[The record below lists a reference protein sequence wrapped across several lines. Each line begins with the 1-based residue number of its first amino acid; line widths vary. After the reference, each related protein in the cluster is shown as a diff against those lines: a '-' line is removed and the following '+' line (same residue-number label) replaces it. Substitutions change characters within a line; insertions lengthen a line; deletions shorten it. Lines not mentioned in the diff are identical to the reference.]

1 MANDYE
7 KSVQLWIEGQELLIK
22 ELQQK
27 VDFTTQNIVINQKV
41 LQNASESLMHEI
53 KQLNEFIKT
62 NNHGKI

>member
-7 KSVQLWIEGQELLIK
+7 KSVQLWIDGQELLIK
-22 ELQQK
+22 ELELK
-27 VDFTTQNIVINQKV
+27 IDFTMQNIVVSQKV

>member
-22 ELQQK
+22 ELELK

>member
-22 ELQQK
+22 ELELK
-27 VDFTTQNIVINQKV
+27 VDFTMRNIVVNQKV

>member
-1 MANDYE
+1 MSNDYK

-22 ELQQK
+22 ELEQK
-27 VDFTTQNIVINQKV
+27 IDFTMQNIILNQKV

-53 KQLNEFIKT
+53 KQLNQYIKT

>member
-1 MANDYE
+1 MANDYQT
-7 KSVQLWIEGQELLIK
+7 SIQLWIDGQELLIK
-22 ELQQK
+22 ELELK
-27 VDFTTQNIVINQKV
+27 IDFTMQNIVINQKV

>member
-22 ELQQK
+22 ELEQK
-27 VDFTTQNIVINQKV
+27 VDFTTQNIWINQKV

-53 KQLNEFIKT
+53 KQLNQYIKT

>member
-1 MANDYE
+1 MANDYK
-7 KSVQLWIEGQELLIK
+7 KSVQLWIDGQELLIK
-22 ELQQK
+22 ELEQK
-27 VDFTTQNIVINQKV
+27 IDFTMQNILINQKV

>member
-7 KSVQLWIEGQELLIK
+7 KSVQLWIDGQELLIK
-22 ELQQK
+22 ELELK
-27 VDFTTQNIVINQKV
+27 IDFTMQNIVVSQKV
-41 LQNASESLMHEI
+41 LRNASESLMHEI

>member
-7 KSVQLWIEGQELLIK
+7 KSVKLWVEGQELLIK
-22 ELQQK
+22 ELEQK
-27 VDFTTQNIVINQKV
+27 VDFTTQNIWINQKV

-53 KQLNEFIKT
+53 KQLNEYIKT

>member
-7 KSVQLWIEGQELLIK
+7 KSVKLWIEGQELLIK
-22 ELQQK
+22 ELEQK
-27 VDFTTQNIVINQKV
+27 VDFTTQNIWINQKV

-53 KQLNEFIKT
+53 KQLNQYIKT

>member
-22 ELQQK
+22 ELELK
-27 VDFTTQNIVINQKV
+27 VDFTMRNIVVSQKV
-41 LQNASESLMHEI
+41 LQNTSDSLMHEI
-53 KQLNEFIKT
+53 KQLNQYIKT

>member
-1 MANDYE
+1 MANDYK

-22 ELQQK
+22 ELEQK
-27 VDFTTQNIVINQKV
+27 IDFTMQNIILNQKV

-53 KQLNEFIKT
+53 KQLNQYIKT

>member
-1 MANDYE
+1 MANDYK
-7 KSVQLWIEGQELLIK
+7 KSVQLWIDGQELLIK
-22 ELQQK
+22 ELELK
-27 VDFTTQNIVINQKV
+27 IDFTMQNIVVSQKV